1 MSLLDFVE
9 LPDVKERLSR
19 ILPEYQRNQR
29 VERIIHPSNDDGG
42 IRRTIGTA
50 FDYAFRIELE
60 RRIGR
65 VQQQQ
70 WVAEVGLAKLK
81 RRAKVSPT
89 FARMLRAVG
98 LPYRR
103 TRSLGPTIRKVEAAI
118 CDARAFTKRYVRNP
132 SPRLPTK
139 LKLAAHAFRLARFDA
154 IYRAGRHDK
163 LFVKPK
169 ASDLEEIVTMLDAV
183 PWASF
188 KKRRT
193 LLNPTFGEYSLA
205 VGGADAD
212 VITGDMLLDIKVKQD
227 AIIDKA
233 DIRQVVGYLLLARA
247 ARRSGAKL
255 PELETIG
262 IYFARHSHMWTASVA
277 EMVAMPEFAEVEVW
291 FIERVIRNRQFPGL
305 RIAKRTKPAAGQGR
319 GSR

>member
-1 MSLLDFVE
+1 MSLLDFVN
-9 LPDVKERLSR
+9 LPDVKQELNR
-19 ILPEYQRNQR
+19 ILPDYQRNQR
-29 VERIIHPSNDDGG
+29 VVRIVEPRNDDGG

-65 VQQQQ
+65 VQQKS
-70 WVAEVGLAKLK
+70 WVAEAGLANLK
-81 RRAKVSPT
+81 RRARVSPT
-89 FARMLRAVG
+89 LARILRAAG

-103 TRSLGPTIRKVEAAI
+103 TRRLGPTIRKVEAAI
-118 CDARAFTKRYVRNP
+118 RDARAFTKRYVRNP
-132 SPRLPTK
+132 SPRSPTK
-139 LKLAAHAFRLARFDA
+139 LKLAAHAFRLARLDA

-193 LLNPTFGEYSLA
+193 CLNPTFGEFSQA

-255 PELETIG
+255 PELKTIG
-262 IYFARHSHMWTASVA
+262 IYFARHSHLWTASVA
-277 EMVAMPEFAEVEVW
+277 EMVAKSEFAEVEAW
-291 FIERVIRNRQFPGL
+291 FIERVMVNGP
-305 RIAKRTKPAAGQGR
+305 
-319 GSR
+319 